1 LKQVVNE
8 ACSIAPTL
16 KLAKFVDENEQHR
29 KTHPKPCCARP
40 NEKNYKTTTRKG
52 E

>member
-1 LKQVVNE
+1 MKQVVNE

-29 KTHPKPCCARP
+29 KTHPKP